1 MNKYEI
7 DPLWESGN
15 YIFMGGVNDNSCL
28 EAIRFIQYHNLNE
41 SNLERLTLVVNSP
54 GGSVSAAFA
63 LIDVML
69 TSKIPVDTLAT
80 GLIAS
85 CGVLITM
92 SGAKRRMSNT
102 AQAMSHQYSWGA
114 QGKHAD
120 LVNVRKAQDMSHELL
135 LNHYHKMTKKSR
147 KFIEKNLM
155 PHHDVWLTAEETKKM
170 GIVDEVIDIYNK

>member
-1 MNKYEI
+1 M
-7 DPLWESGN
+7 
-15 YIFMGGVNDNSCL
+15 
-28 EAIRFIQYHNLNE
+28 
-41 SNLERLTLVVNSP
+41 
-54 GGSVSAAFA
+54 
-63 LIDVML
+63 IDVML

-92 SGAKRRMSNT
+92 SGAKRSMSST

-170 GIVDEVIDIYNK
+170 GIVDEVIDIYKK